1 MTIRLPLR
9 RRPVSPEFGA
19 QAYGEAV
26 KPTDPVVVHSITD
39 ATQARSDDMDA
50 RIKRYLLSMGLRTV
64 CVILVLVVH
73 SPVRWVF
80 AVFAVILPYIA
91 VVMANAAGN
100 RRGSGAS
107 PVSSPITK
115 PVSSAVKSPIVS
127 PAGSP
132 VTPGSSPISERSGA
146 EKPVRVETSPE
157 QANSRSHEQT
167 A

>member
-1 MTIRLPLR
+1 MTIRLPIR

-19 QAYGEAV
+19 QAYGEVV

-39 ATQARSDDMDA
+39 AAQARSDDMDA

-100 RRGSGAS
+100 RRGAGAS
-107 PVSSPITK
+107 PVPPPGMSP
-115 PVSSAVKSPIVS
+115 VKSPIMS
-127 PAGSP
+127 PATSP